1 MPFDIVDLDQ
11 GNADWLKWRAGGIGA
26 SDAPAIMRE
35 NPWKSP
41 AALRHEKLRP
51 HGSRPVNAAM
61 ARGTA
66 LEPAAR
72 ALYCDRRKVEVSP
85 RCIQSRARPW
95 MRASLDGICA
105 EHRILVEIKCGESA
119 YRTASRH
126 RAVPRYYY
134 GQLQH
139 ALAVSGCD
147 AIDFWCY
154 LPGKQPLLIEVPR
167 DEPYIRRMI
176 DSEYRF
182 WSAIEADVL
191 KALSEM
197 P

>member
-1 MPFDIVDLDQ
+1 MI
-11 GNADWLKWRAGGIGA
+11 
-26 SDAPAIMRE
+26 
-35 NPWKSP
+35 
-41 AALRHEKLRP
+41 LRP
-51 HGSRPVNAAM
+51 
-61 ARGTA
+61 
-66 LEPAAR
+66 
-72 ALYCDRRKVEVSP
+72 P
-85 RCIQSRARPW
+85 RSTRTDTLCPNTTLFRS
-95 MRASLDGICA
+95 
-105 EHRILVEIKCGESA
+105 VEIKCGESA

-154 LPGKQPLLIEVPR
+154 LPCKQPLLIEVPR